1 MLKIPKNYQAQL
13 FKKKELYLISN
24 QLFTNLT
31 NKINFSYLSPTNLL
45 FIKLLI
51 LYNNNDNKIRKLKN

>member
-1 MLKIPKNYQAQL
+1 MLKIPKYYQAQL

-31 NKINFSYLSPTNLL
+31 NMINFSYLSPSNLI
-45 FIKLLI
+45 FIKLLF
-51 LYNNNDNKIRKLKN
+51 LNDINKNKFR

>member
-1 MLKIPKNYQAQL
+1 MLKITKNYQAQL
-13 FKKKELYLISN
+13 FIKKELYLISN

-31 NKINFSYLSPTNLL
+31 NMINFSYLSPTNLI

-51 LYNNNDNKIRKLKN
+51 LYNINDNKVIKL